1 MRSILFIQSQTLYSK
16 ATIPVAIAC
25 ANRGWDVTF
34 QVNRPVIFG
43 SSFGFSDNYIRNN
56 PTSVSVVNP
65 QSLQYVAGLI
75 GLGSEWNL
83 VKKRI
88 NFSLVSSFFPKR
100 FDVVIGTIKN
110 MDVLQKI
117 SNKDINTFALGY
129 QHLPVL
135 VKVDKDISTNTI
147 NLDVQS
153 IFFSDNEFSNDHKF
167 NNIVKNYKTIFTN
180 FTYLDVVPN
189 QKKEKLLHNQVLIF
203 HPGGYRN
210 IISSPG
216 DNKTVCYRKQKKF
229 LQELCIPLINKGL
242 TPIIKIHPLR
252 ARYHDL
258 DDMEKLSQIIERDNQ
273 FPDGSIQILGP
284 KESFWDV
291 AFDSSF
297 IITFGSSAIYEL
309 WSVGIKNVY
318 IFDFIGSERSR
329 RFSYFE
335 SVFVKSSDEYH
346 SIIDQS
352 KGQSTPSFDDFTK
365 KIFKGY
371 SSLFGMNSVD
381 LIIDEIERC

>member
-1 MRSILFIQSQTLYSK
+1 
-16 ATIPVAIAC
+16 
-25 ANRGWDVTF
+25 
-34 QVNRPVIFG
+34 
-43 SSFGFSDNYIRNN
+43 
-56 PTSVSVVNP
+56 
-65 QSLQYVAGLI
+65 
-75 GLGSEWNL
+75 
-83 VKKRI
+83 
-88 NFSLVSSFFPKR
+88 
-100 FDVVIGTIKN
+100 
-110 MDVLQKI
+110 
-117 SNKDINTFALGY
+117 
-129 QHLPVL
+129 
-135 VKVDKDISTNTI
+135 
-147 NLDVQS
+147 
-153 IFFSDNEFSNDHKF
+153 
-167 NNIVKNYKTIFTN
+167 
-180 FTYLDVVPN
+180 
-189 QKKEKLLHNQVLIF
+189 
-203 HPGGYRN
+203 
-210 IISSPG
+210 
-216 DNKTVCYRKQKKF
+216 
-229 LQELCIPLINKGL
+229 
-242 TPIIKIHPLR
+242 
-252 ARYHDL
+252 
-258 DDMEKLSQIIERDNQ
+258 
-273 FPDGSIQILGP
+273 LGP